1 MKNYDCNKLIALL
14 VFAFVAPFAV
24 AGVTKAVHI
33 PRDGDAVEMLR
44 CEVLN
49 PGSSVVDA
57 VWDFSEAVAV
67 GESHR
72 VKYLSFGDSLLFR
85 TENGTMHT

>member
-33 PRDGDAVEMLR
+33 PSNGDAV
-44 CEVLN
+44 
-49 PGSSVVDA
+49 
-57 VWDFSEAVAV
+57 W
-67 GESHR
+67 
-72 VKYLSFGDSLLFR
+72 
-85 TENGTMHT
+85 